1 MKRREFITL
10 LGGAAAWPL
19 AAYAQDG
26 RTYRIGVLNANPRG
40 SPLVTALF
48 DELRRNGLVEG
59 RNLVIDG
66 SGIGIPYPRFPDA
79 ARELAK
85 AKVEALV
92 VGGGGPP
99 IRSVQAVAPGI
110 PIIGVADDMVAAGLA
125 QSLVQ
130 PGGNVTG
137 VSLFAPE
144 LDGKRLELLI
154 ELLPGVRRM
163 AAFGRPEGT
172 VRSATAGA
180 SGSRARPRCRAFDP
194 SGDQRRRH
202 RSGDQ
207 RCESRGRGWSEFAR
221 GVIVWQQSQS
231 DHRAH

>member
-1 MKRREFITL
+1 MKRRTFIGL
-10 LGGAAAWPL
+10 LGGAASWPL
-19 AAYAQDG
+19 AARAQEG

-40 SPLVTALF
+40 GPLVTALF

-59 RNLVIDG
+59 RNLIIEG
-66 SGIGIPYPRFPDA
+66 SGIGIPYPRFPDV

-99 IRSVQAVAPGI
+99 IRSVQAVASGI

-137 VSLFAPE
+137 VSLFAP
-144 LDGKRLELLI
+144 DSTAK
-154 ELLPGVRRM
+154 
-163 AAFGRPEGT
+163 GRN
-172 VRSATAGA
+172 
-180 SGSRARPRCRAFDP
+180 C
-194 SGDQRRRH
+194 
-202 RSGDQ
+202 
-207 RCESRGRGWSEFAR
+207 
-221 GVIVWQQSQS
+221 
-231 DHRAH
+231 